1 MTRSFSK
8 MHGLGNSYI
17 FVSTFE
23 SVLISPE
30 TLAVAVS
37 DRNRGIGSDGLIVI
51 GPGDDSSHV
60 SMHIYNADGS
70 AAEMCGNGIR
80 CACKYVYERDL
91 CRANPMVFSTP
102 AGLRRVWYEA
112 NEQGLIHEAQVE
124 MGIPKF
130 GIDAIALD
138 QRYVDLDADGLV
150 CLLNPVT
157 GKPSPEIPPLH
168 LVSMGNPHAIIF
180 VDALDLIDMSTLGP
194 CIEKHPAFPE
204 RINVH
209 AVEISRELA
218 QRSSP
223 LKMLTW
229 ERGSGLTQACGTGA
243 AAVCAAVVDAGYASG
258 HMEILLPGGMLA
270 LNWPGG
276 DTEVSLRGDAVEVCS
291 GTLCEIA
298 EPGDACAVMPTT
310 HFVSDRLPHS

>member
-1 MTRSFSK
+1 MTRLFSK
-8 MHGLGNSYI
+8 MHGLGNSYV

-23 SVLISPE
+23 SVLTSPE
-30 TLAVAVS
+30 KLAVAVS

-51 GPGDDSSHV
+51 GPGDDSSHA

-80 CACKYVYERDL
+80 CACKFVYERNL
-91 CRANPMVFSTP
+91 CRLNPMVFSTP

-112 NEQGLIHEAQVE
+112 DGQGLIHEAQVA

-138 QRYVDLDADGLV
+138 QRYVELDADGLV
-150 CLLNPVT
+150 CLVNPDT
-157 GKPSPEIPPLH
+157 GKLSLEIPPLH

-180 VDALDLIDMSTLGP
+180 ADALELIDMSALGP
-194 CIEKHPAFPE
+194 RIEKHPAFPE

-209 AVEISRELA
+209 AVEMSQKIA
-218 QRSSP
+218 QDSSP

-243 AAVCAAVVDAGYASG
+243 AAACAAVVDAGYASG

-276 DTEVSLRGDAVEVCS
+276 DAEVSLRGEAVEVCS
-291 GTLCEIA
+291 GTLCEVA
-298 EPGDACAVMPTT
+298 EPGDAGAVMPTT
-310 HFVSDRLPHS
+310 YFASDRLPHS

>member
-1 MTRSFSK
+1 MTRPFTK

-23 SVLISPE
+23 STLISPQA
-30 TLAVAVS
+30 LAVAVS

-51 GPGDDSSHV
+51 GPGDESSHV

-80 CACKYVYERDL
+80 CACKYVYERKL
-91 CRANPMVFSTP
+91 CRENPMVFSTP

-112 NEQGLIHEAQVE
+112 NDQDLIHEAQVE

-130 GIDAIALD
+130 GTDAIAVD
-138 QRYVDLDADGLV
+138 QQYVELDADGLV
-150 CLLNPVT
+150 CLVNPVT
-157 GKPSPEIPPLH
+157 GKRSPEIPPLH

-194 CIEKHPAFPE
+194 RIEKHLAFPE

-209 AVEISRELA
+209 AVEMSQKA
-218 QRSSP
+218 PQRSSP
-223 LKMLTW
+223 LRMLTW

-243 AAVCAAVVDAGYASG
+243 AAVCAAVVDAGYAPG
-258 HMEILLPGGMLA
+258 NMEILLPGGILA
-270 LNWPGG
+270 LNWSGG
-276 DTEVSLRGDAVEVCS
+276 DAEVSLRGEAVEVCS
-291 GTLCEIA
+291 GTLCETA
-298 EPGDACAVMPTT
+298 RPGDACAVMPSTY
-310 HFVSDRLPHS
+310 FASDRLPQ